1 MPDQGP
7 PPSRPA
13 CLKPFLQK
21 ATTPSAHDWPGA
33 AIAVLTLL
41 TPQRRSR
48 SPAAQRK
55 SDGVVS
61 ARALSARHARAARRT
76 ARRILHTRRPR
87 RQAIIILRTTDD
99 ICHLPQRLPSPAA
112 AHTTSAPIAR
122 FCLLACCRTL
132 SSRSAAAAA
141 AVTFTLCLTLSAPGK
156 ERRARAL
163 VESHSLTCGGGTC
176 SSPP

>member
-1 MPDQGP
+1 MAARASVEMPDQGP

-48 SPAAQRK
+48 SPAGSAQRK
-55 SDGVVS
+55 SDGVVG

-76 ARRILHTRRPR
+76 ARRILHARRPR
-87 RQAIIILRTTDD
+87 RQAIIIILRTTDD
-99 ICHLPQRLPSPAA
+99 ICHLPPPISFPLPHTHTHTRHRRLSRDFAFSLAAEPSRHGPQQQQQ
-112 AHTTSAPIAR
+112 
-122 FCLLACCRTL
+122 
-132 SSRSAAAAA
+132 
-141 AVTFTLCLTLSAPGK
+141 
-156 ERRARAL
+156 
-163 VESHSLTCGGGTC
+163 
-176 SSPP
+176 

>member
-33 AIAVLTLL
+33 AIAVLTIL

-48 SPAAQRK
+48 SPAGSAQRK
-55 SDGVVS
+55 SDGVVG

-76 ARRILHTRRPR
+76 ARRILHARRPR
-87 RQAIIILRTTDD
+87 RQAIIIILRTTDD

-112 AHTTSAPIAR
+112 AVRTHTTSAPIAR

-141 AVTFTLCLTLSAPGK
+141 VTFTNLSDPFGARQGAKSASPG
-156 ERRARAL
+156 
-163 VESHSLTCGGGTC
+163 
-176 SSPP
+176 